1 MKNTK
6 KTAHGSWRKEHL
18 SHILVG
24 QLAKLLPLIMGQMKR
39 IPHELMDLTG
49 ESSRMNEKVQTV
61 FF

>member
-6 KTAHGSWRKEHL
+6 KTVYGSWRKEHL

-24 QLAKLLPLIMGQMKR
+24 QLAKLLPLIMQQIKR
-39 IPHELMDLTG
+39 IPNEFMDLTG
-49 ESSRMNEKVQTV
+49 ESSRTKEKVQIV